1 MSDGQTGGCHDS
13 ITGNF
18 KKITKDHVVKNF
30 KTITID
36 HSGAFHELHNAKR
49 MGFALM
55 VRAYRH
61 YKGGNL
67 NFFGSMPPAH
77 KQWLESWGS
86 GARVQIM
93 IKGHNKNL
101 KNIIPGK

>member
-55 VRAYRH
+55 VRA
-61 YKGGNL
+61 
-67 NFFGSMPPAH
+67 
-77 KQWLESWGS
+77 
-86 GARVQIM
+86 
-93 IKGHNKNL
+93 
-101 KNIIPGK
+101 

>member
-18 KKITKDHVVKNF
+18 KKITLYHVFINFKTITIDHVFINFKTITIDHVLINF

-36 HSGAFHELHNAKR
+36 HSGAIHELHNAKR

-55 VRAYRH
+55 VRA
-61 YKGGNL
+61 
-67 NFFGSMPPAH
+67 
-77 KQWLESWGS
+77 
-86 GARVQIM
+86 
-93 IKGHNKNL
+93 
-101 KNIIPGK
+101 